1 MIGRGEES
9 RYNCIRKFGP
19 RLGEAAAGV
28 FDMRLLAFSALVFLA
43 LVTGAQAL
51 STPAQ
56 ETGPKTDAAAVLRF
70 LQVARGYET
79 CVLRCESRYEAC
91 VSNARSDTARRSCRL
106 DQSLC
111 ESDCGRFGS
120 R

>member
-1 MIGRGEES
+1 M
-9 RYNCIRKFGP
+9 K
-19 RLGEAAAGV
+19 
-28 FDMRLLAFSALVFLA
+28 LLALSVLVSLA
-43 LVTGAQAL
+43 LATGAYAL

-56 ETGPKTDAAAVLRF
+56 ETGARTDANAVLRY
-70 LQVARGYET
+70 LQVARGYES
-79 CVLRCESRYEAC
+79 CVLRCETRYEAC
-91 VSNARSDTARRSCRL
+91 ISSAQSDSARRSCRL